1 MKGTN
6 IMVDIQHEIARL
18 LNFAEQELLITPE
31 DVVYS
36 ANRLLDVLA
45 VESYRPEKIKETLE
59 TPTPILLNMLDYAAG
74 KGLIENT
81 ANERD
86 RFDTRIM
93 DCVMPR
99 PSEVVHRFWSLYR
112 NSPKEATDGYYRMNI
127 ASNYIRKARIDKNIA
142 WKTAT
147 EYGDLDVTINLS
159 KPEKDPRDIAKA
171 KRMKS
176 SAYPKC
182 LLCRENEGYAG
193 RVNYPARE
201 THRLIPLDFG
211 GHEWFLQY
219 SPYTYYNEHC
229 IILNGEHIP
238 MKISRETFENLIT
251 FLRFFPHYFAGSN
264 ADLPIVGGSILSHDH
279 YQGGRCTFAM
289 ERAPVEKA
297 YAFADFPAVKAGRV
311 KWPMSALRLTSED
324 PKQLVALAEKIL
336 AAWRTYSDASA
347 EVLAETDG
355 TPHNTITPIAR
366 KRGSAFEFDLV
377 LRNNRTTAEHPLGLF
392 HPHAEVHHIKKEN
405 IGLIEVLGLA
415 ILPARLKD
423 EMLQVRAELL
433 KGTEDIS
440 GIEAIAKHADWY
452 KKVKESHA
460 DISALS
466 VGGILK
472 DEIGHVFLEV
482 LTHAGVFKRDAAGMA
497 AFDRFIGSVQ

>member
-289 ERAPVEKA
+289 ERASVEKA

-311 KWPMSALRLTSED
+311 KWPMSALRLTSEE

>member
-1 MKGTN
+1 
-6 IMVDIQHEIARL
+6 MVDIQHEIARL

-86 RFDTRIM
+86 RFDTRLM

-251 FLRFFPHYFAGSN
+251 FLHFFPHYFAGSN

-289 ERAPVEKA
+289 ERASVEKA

-336 AAWRTYSDASA
+336 AAWRTYSDAGA

>member
-289 ERAPVEKA
+289 ERASVEKA

-497 AFDRFIGSVQ
+497 AFDRFIGAVQ